1 MITHPVYTTLI
12 TSVPQTANIN
22 DWVDDNMSE
31 LAGFKAPF
39 TTIAYGPGIPPE
51 GTAEP
56 NLVPPYIFNQCLNS

>member
-1 MITHPVYTTLI
+1 
-12 TSVPQTANIN
+12 
-22 DWVDDNMSE
+22 MSE

-39 TTIAYGPGIPPE
+39 TTIAYGPGIPPK